1 MSFTVLFQAAADQI
15 IAAPGPA
22 RGSTTSLTGAIGRA
36 VPANLLP
43 EQRRQRLKARYRKT
57 SSKYQFQRDQ
67 HPRTVQAY
75 TLDFKMVKDGDID
88 AGPDG

>member
-1 MSFTVLFQAAADQI
+1 MI
-15 IAAPGPA
+15 
-22 RGSTTSLTGAIGRA
+22 GAIGRA
-36 VPANLLP
+36 VLASLLP

-67 HPRTVQAY
+67 HPRTVQTY
-75 TLDFKMVKDGDID
+75 TLDFKMVKDGNID